1 MKTLQRAGGALMFL
15 VCVGSIALSGVF
27 DSLNPMKSG
36 DEPTFVGMLWLSS
49 FVGFPVV
56 GAVIVWKLPRNL
68 LGWMLSGIGAS
79 IGILALS
86 GEYAT
91 YALVTRSGELAG
103 GHAAAW
109 VSTWIGNTTVT
120 LILLLL
126 IFFPR
131 GAPRN
136 KPWRVI
142 AGGVVAASTVLSVLY
157 AIRPGKLDAAP
168 ELVNPLGIEGAR
180 RLLDPPIATLANLLA
195 LVLLAAIVDK
205 VVMFRRAR
213 GDERQQIKWFAL
225 AALGF
230 PVMFAVSLVFELF
243 LGRNR
248 WGDVDP
254 VVIAFVLGFNGMAV
268 GIGVAVF
275 KYRLYDVGTIV
286 NRTLVYG
293 AMTAILASAYV
304 ALVFGFQALLAP
316 FTAESDLAIA
326 ASTLAVA
333 ALFRP
338 VRRRLQGF
346 IDRRFYRRKF
356 DKERTVEEF
365 SSHLRDEVD
374 LGHLSS
380 RLVTVVTD
388 TMQPAHVS
396 LWLRDVDV
404 AR

>member
-1 MKTLQRAGGALMFL
+1 MKTLLRAGGALMLL
-15 VCVGSIALSGVF
+15 VCVGSIGLSGLL
-27 DSLNPMKSG
+27 SALNPMKPG
-36 DEPTFVGMLWLSS
+36 DEPALVGVLWLSS
-49 FVGFPVV
+49 FVGFPIV
-56 GAVIVWKLPRNL
+56 GAVIVWKLPRNT

-79 IGILALS
+79 IGVLALS

-103 GHAAAW
+103 GQTAAW

-136 KPWRVI
+136 RPWRFI
-142 AGGVVAASTVLSVLY
+142 AGGVVAASAVLGVMY
-157 AIRPGKLDAAP
+157 AIRPGRLDAAP
-168 ELVNPLGIEGAR
+168 ELGNPLGIEGIR
-180 RLLDPPIATLANLLA
+180 WFLDPAIATLANLLV
-195 LVLLAAIVDK
+195 LVLLAAVVDK

-230 PVMFAVSLVFELF
+230 PVLFAVSLVFELF
-243 LGRNR
+243 FGRNR

-254 VVIAFVLGFNGMAV
+254 VVIAFLLGFNGMAA

-304 ALVFGFQALLAP
+304 GLVFGFQSLLAP

-338 VRRRLQGF
+338 VRTRIQSF
-346 IDRRFYRRKF
+346 IDHRFYRRKF
-356 DKERTVEEF
+356 DTEKTIEAF
-365 SSHLRDEVD
+365 NAHLRDEVD
-374 LGHLSS
+374 LGQLSS
-380 RLVTVVTD
+380 RLLTVVSH

-396 LWLRDVDV
+396 LWLRSE
-404 AR
+404 A

>member
-1 MKTLQRAGGALMFL
+1 MKTLLRAGGALMLL
-15 VCVGSIALSGVF
+15 VCVGSIALSSVF
-27 DSLNPMKSG
+27 DSLNPMKPG
-36 DEPTFVGMLWLSS
+36 DDPTFVGILWLSS

-56 GAVIVWKLPRNL
+56 GAVIVWKLPRNP
-68 LGWMLSGIGAS
+68 LGWMLSGIGGS
-79 IGILALS
+79 VGVLAFS
-86 GEYAT
+86 GEFAT
-91 YALVTRSGELAG
+91 YALVTRGGMAWGE
-103 GHAAAW
+103 AAAW
-109 VSTWIGNTTVT
+109 TSTWIGSVGIT

-131 GAPRN
+131 SAPRN
-136 KPWRVI
+136 RLWRFVT
-142 AGGVVAASTVLSVLY
+142 GGVVAAGAALAVMY
-157 AIRPGKLDAAP
+157 AIRPGPLDAAP
-168 ELVNPLGIEGAR
+168 RLVNPLGVEGIR
-180 RLLDPPIATLANLLA
+180 WFLDPAIASLANLLV
-195 LVLLAAIVDK
+195 LVLLAAVVDK
-205 VVMFRRAR
+205 FVMFRRAR
-213 GDERQQIKWFAL
+213 GDERQQLKWFAL

-230 PVMFAVSLVFELF
+230 PVLFAVSLVSEIAF
-243 LGRNR
+243 GRNR

-254 VVIAFVLGFNGMAV
+254 VVIAFMLGFNGMAA

-293 AMTAILASAYV
+293 AMTAILGSAYV

-338 VRRRLQGF
+338 VRTRIQSF
-346 IDRRFYRRKF
+346 IDHRFYRRKF
-356 DKERTVEEF
+356 DTELTIERF

-374 LGHLSS
+374 LGQLSS
-380 RLVTVVTD
+380 QLVTVVSE

-396 LWLRDVDV
+396 LWLRTE
-404 AR
+404 ATR